1 MRFERITQDQ
11 AFAPSKDLSELNP
24 YIENRA
30 KLLCYPAIS
39 ERMWSGLI
47 NPASV
52 ADVYE
57 FYGFDDYRNK
67 SPKNKINIIT
77 QVAVK
82 K

>member
-1 MRFERITQDQ
+1 
-11 AFAPSKDLSELNP
+11 
-24 YIENRA
+24 
-30 KLLCYPAIS
+30 
-39 ERMWSGLI
+39 MWSGLI